1 MISKKEAKKE
11 IEGLVTKYENLPKSR
26 LKKISEADTG
36 RIFIMPLFR
45 ALGWDVFN
53 DFSSNEV
60 IQEETTISGRIDYS
74 FRLNNIT
81 QFILEAKA
89 IPEDLDKEKW
99 ARQAIEYGWNKGIPW
114 VVLSDF
120 EGLKVFNSDWKKEHP
135 EPNLEFKYGE
145 YIKRFD
151 RLWLLSKESFEK
163 GKLDKL
169 LSEFGIKAKRISVN
183 EKLAED
189 LLKWRETLT
198 NNLKAWNKN
207 EGEEIIEESVQRIL
221 DRLIFIR
228 VVEDRK
234 LEERKLWQTFQKWVS
249 NDHNPQN
256 FLNLLVPIF
265 RVFDGKYN
273 SNLFIKHVCEKLHTT
288 FDPFNKII
296 PDLYAD
302 KEKGVKYRFD
312 AIDADVLGNVY
323 EQYLGYVQGREGG
336 KSKRKKQGI
345 YYTPT
350 YIVDYIVQNTLGKL
364 LEEKS
369 LTEIENIKVLD
380 PACGSGS
387 FLIRAFDVLN
397 EKIKKERGSNNGV
410 QAALR
415 KYRILTNNIYG
426 VDLDPQAVEIA
437 RLNLLLKALEPNHK
451 LPMLTENIKNGNSLI
466 EDKKITNEAFYWKK
480 EFSEVFRNGGFD
492 LICGN
497 PPYIKEYINKT
508 AFNGLR
514 ESPYY
519 QGKMDIWTFFG
530 CLAIDLLKEGG
541 YLSFIAP
548 NNWLTNAGASIFRDK
563 ILSEGEITKFVDFGD
578 FKVFKDAGIQ
588 TMIFIFKKGKPK
600 MSYQTAYA
608 KIIDKNI
615 NIDLVNSLLHS
626 NLKTGNGRVIKFNAT
641 INHKQLKGKNIA
653 FINQTT
659 KKVLSKVEAKKNFKL
674 MEKEVGQGI
683 VAAPDKYFIVND
695 ITKYSPKEREYL
707 KPYYTSTAK
716 YTFAKTNNYIFYFCD
731 KNFRNKNINDY
742 QNIKDHF
749 EPFKKTLKEAKI
761 KYGTPAKPYFYL
773 HRERKEKFFEKG
785 AKIVGQ
791 TRTAFPNFLYTEEEY
806 YGSRAMNFIV
816 TDRINLRY
824 LTGLLN
830 SSLSYFWLK
839 TKGKQLGDLLQIDKG
854 PLMNIPLI
862 KPDEKTQHKIALLVD
877 EVAKVYQDFR
887 NIPENTD
894 KSHTLKEEIEKKEKL
909 INKKVFELYDLTLKE
924 IEIVEKQQ

>member
-350 YIVDYIVQNTLGKL
+350 YIVDYIVQNTLGKA

-369 LTEIENIKVLD
+369 LTEIESIKVLD

-397 EKIKKERGSNNGV
+397 EKIKKERDSKDGV

-426 VDLDPQAVEIA
+426 VDLDSQAVEIA

-451 LPMLTENIKNGNSLI
+451 LPMLTDNIKVGNSLI
-466 EDKKITNEAFYWKK
+466 EDEKVTDNAFVWKK
-480 EFSEVFRNGGFD
+480 AFSKIMSNGGFD
-492 LICGN
+492 IVIGN
-497 PPYIKEYINKT
+497 PPYVFTRKAGFKKEEKEYFKNTFLIKIKLERKDKALQTGKLNLFT
-508 AFNGLR
+508 LFLLR
-514 ESPYY
+514 S
-519 QGKMDIWTFFG
+519 TT
-530 CLAIDLLKEGG
+530 LLKEGG
-541 YLSFIAP
+541 ILGFIIPNTFLRVNTYIGLRKYILSHFKILKIVDAGAEVFKGVTSSTVIIVLKKELVENERAKNTIEIVRLIEKETFKINQSVFANNENFIFSTVRDEKS
-548 NNWLTNAGASIFRDK
+548 NKLIQKLTNDTVTLGKIVQSFNGIATKKNKDKYILDKKENSLCKPLLEGKDIHKYGFKFRNKYILYDREKLHRPRNEKIF
-563 ILSEGEITKFVDFGD
+563 LSPE
-578 FKVFKDAGIQ
+578 
-588 TMIFIFKKGKPK
+588 
-600 MSYQTAYA
+600 
-608 KIIDKNI
+608 KIITQRI
-615 NIDLVNSLLHS
+615 GGGSSV
-626 NLKTGNGRVIKFNAT
+626 
-641 INHKQLKGKNIA
+641 
-653 FINQTT
+653 
-659 KKVLSKVEAKKNFKL
+659 
-674 MEKEVGQGI
+674 I
-683 VAAPDKYFIVND
+683 VAALDNKQH
-695 ITKYSPKEREYL
+695 
-707 KPYYTSTAK
+707 
-716 YTFAKTNNYIFYFCD
+716 YTFNSVNNLILQD
-731 KNFRNKNINDY
+731 ENFS
-742 QNIKDHF
+742 
-749 EPFKKTLKEAKI
+749 I
-761 KYGTPAKPYFYL
+761 KYILA
-773 HRERKEKFFEKG
+773 
-785 AKIVGQ
+785 
-791 TRTAFPNFLYTEEEY
+791 
-806 YGSRAMNFIV
+806 
-816 TDRINLRY
+816 
-824 LTGLLN
+824 LLN
-830 SSLSYFWLK
+830 SKLLNWYYVTKFTNRSKLTVNISKTNLEQLPIKKITYKEQNAFDDIVNSILDLK
-839 TKGKQLGDLLQIDKG
+839 
-854 PLMNIPLI
+854 NRI
-862 KPDEKTQHKIALLVD
+862 KNK
-877 EVAKVYQDFR
+877 
-887 NIPENTD
+887 PENSD
-894 KSHTLKEEIEKKEKL
+894 EWKSLEERIEALEKKVNQEVYKLYGLTPEEIE
-909 INKKVFELYDLTLKE
+909 T
-924 IEIVEKQQ
+924 VEGSTK